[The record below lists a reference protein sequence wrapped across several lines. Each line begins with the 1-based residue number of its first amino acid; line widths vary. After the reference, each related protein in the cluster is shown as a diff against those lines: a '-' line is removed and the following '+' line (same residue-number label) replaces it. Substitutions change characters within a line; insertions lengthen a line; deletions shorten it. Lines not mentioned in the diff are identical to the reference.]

1 MQYII
6 TFFETILYHL
16 FLTCMD
22 IECYKNLLLGCLK
35 CCFTL
40 PVWATAIKD
49 PSEFCVQLI
58 FKKLFYCC
66 KSGFYRFYF
75 LNPFF

>member
-1 MQYII
+1 MPYII

-35 CCFTL
+35 CCFMKL
-40 PVWATAIKD
+40 PSKG
-49 PSEFCVQLI
+49 
-58 FKKLFYCC
+58 KKYL
-66 KSGFYRFYF
+66 KVTGIRISILDLYF
-75 LNPFF
+75 HY

>member
-22 IECYKNLLLGCLK
+22 IECYKNLLLGY
-35 CCFTL
+35 
-40 PVWATAIKD
+40 
-49 PSEFCVQLI
+49 
-58 FKKLFYCC
+58 FKMLFHEITFE
-66 KSGFYRFYF
+66 G
-75 LNPFF
+75 